1 MKYLIQI
8 FISESNIGKWENTNF
23 GGNDLAQVIKTADKI
38 ANENRQGIV
47 KVRILEVLQEFEAP
61 PKDWRELQWVPD

>member
-23 GGNDLAQVIKTADKI
+23 GSNDLAQVIKTADKI
-38 ANENRQGIV
+38 VNENRQGIV

-61 PKDWRELQWVPD
+61 KDWRELQWVPD